1 MDYSSINPLTMF
13 YAAGLVG
20 KSVILLL
27 LAASIYTWVLILI
40 GAYSIVKIGRS
51 AQEARSG
58 GDVGVLAPV
67 DAVGKAAAALVVEG
81 ESANE
86 RRERIAEQMSRAA
99 REMLAREEGGLPNLA
114 IISSTAPF
122 IGLFGTV
129 WGIMSSFASIAQA
142 QDTSLAVVAPGIAE
156 ALATTAYGLFAAI
169 PAAVAYNRIGANFGR
184 LGQQVAHWIEDVALS
199 HVSDRPVLPRKKE
212 AA

>member
-27 LAASIYTWVLILI
+27 LAASVYTWVLIVM
-40 GAYSIVKIGRS
+40 GAYSIVKISRS
-51 AQEARSG
+51 AQTARSG

-67 DAVGKAAAALVVEG
+67 DAVGKGAAALHVEG

-99 REMLAREEGGLPNLA
+99 RELLSREEGGLPNLA

-169 PAAVAYNRIGANFGR
+169 PAAVGYNRIGAAFGR
-184 LGQQVAHWIEDVALS
+184 VGQQVSHWIEDVALS
-199 HVSDRPVLPRKKE
+199 HVSDRPVAPRKKE

>member
-20 KSVILLL
+20 KAVILLL
-27 LAASIYTWVLILI
+27 LAASVYTWVLIVM
-40 GAYSIVKIGRS
+40 GAYSIVKINRS
-51 AQEARSG
+51 SQSARSG
-58 GDVGVLAPV
+58 GDVGVLAPI
-67 DAVGKAAAALVVEG
+67 DAVGKAAATLNVEG

-99 REMLAREEGGLPNLA
+99 RELLSREEGGLPNLA

-169 PAAVAYNRIGANFGR
+169 PAAVGYNRIGAAFGR
-184 LGQQVAHWIEDVALS
+184 VGQQVAHWIEDVALS
-199 HVSDRPVLPRKKE
+199 HVSDRSVGQRKKE